1 MTTSKG
7 FYDHNYSSLQHTEGQ
22 AAGNVELK
30 VRSGFK
36 GDDFK
41 RRLAPVVVAQT
52 AGYSGTRRLAD
63 GQSVS
68 LAYLSN
74 CWQQCSMHKNT

>member
-1 MTTSKG
+1 MITIIRL
-7 FYDHNYSSLQHTEGQ
+7 YSTPKVKQLAMLS
-22 AAGNVELK
+22 LK